1 MEKTFELKTFKRGVF
16 GVDCKYIEST
26 TEDDGTTTTN
36 EFHIKASRPTHPDLD
51 ALFNSDLPCIIAK
64 LFGEKWPMDNAT
76 AMDTFECTG
85 ISFSGKD
92 DNIGIVIDG
101 KINLSAFQQIKFKT
115 PRMKYKLSDAEAA
128 AMLTVF
134 ADKVVEEVHAYLFE
148 GKSDEMEVFE

>member
-26 TEDDGTTTTN
+26 TEDDGTTTKN

-51 ALFNSDLPCIIAK
+51 ALFDSDLPCIIAK
-64 LFGEKWPMDNAT
+64 MFGEHWPMDDSQAI
-76 AMDTFECTG
+76 DRFRCTG
-85 ISFSGKD
+85 VSFAGKD
-92 DNIGIVIDG
+92 ENIGITIEGYICVG
-101 KINLSAFQQIKFKT
+101 TYKIKAKI
-115 PRMKYKLSDAEAA
+115 PRLKYKLSDTEAA

>member
-64 LFGEKWPMDNAT
+64 LFGDKWPMDDRT
-76 AMDTFECTG
+76 AMDRFTCTG
-85 ISFSGKD
+85 ISLAGKD
-92 DNIGIVIDG
+92 DNIGITIDG
-101 KINLSAFQQIKFKT
+101 IINVGTSKIKFKT
-115 PRMKYKLSDAEAA
+115 PRMKYKLSDTEAA